1 MSKIELKHI
10 DKFYGKNH
18 ILKDVNLTIE
28 DGDFMTLLGPSG
40 CGKTTTLRVV
50 SGLEKPQNGTI
61 HMDGKEIVNAAEAH
75 FAPPSERDLNLVF
88 QSYALWPHMTV
99 RENIAFGLNIQK
111 LPKDEVDRRIKDAL
125 GRMQIGQ
132 YVDRYPSELSGG
144 QQQRVAIARAI
155 ASEPHLLLMDEPLSN
170 LDAKLR
176 VDMRSELKRLHTK
189 AGTTM
194 IYVTHDQVEALTM
207 STKIAIFREGIIIQV
222 AHPLELYNNPANL
235 YVADFIGNPRINF
248 VDGKAEVSASG
259 LTVNSVLGRMTFPAD
274 HLKDENMPQE
284 ASFDAVL
291 GIRPEQIAINTSR
304 QSPSDI
310 EAHIYTS
317 MPAGSETLVTVKV
330 GGVSMVIT
338 IRIRWSICRS
348 TPPRSTYLIR
358 KPKTSSSIRLNKHHT
373 SNSHIHKKRREETE
387 GGKTNV
393 TAQAH
398 FSRYSGSNNDVL
410 ADRVRRRRSDEGP
423 GQRCCAGS
431 E

>member
-75 FAPPSERDLNLVF
+75 FAPPSERGLNLVF

-99 RENIAFGLNIQK
+99 RDNIAFGLNIKK
-111 LPKDEVDRRIKDAL
+111 LPKEEVERRVTDSL
-125 GRMQIGQ
+125 ERMQISQ
-132 YVDRYPSELSGG
+132 YIDRYPSELSGG

-155 ASEPHLLLMDEPLSN
+155 ASEPHLLLLDEPLSN

-176 VDMRSELKRLHTK
+176 VDMRSELKRLHTET
-189 AGTTM
+189 GTTM

-207 STKIAIFREGIIIQV
+207 STKIAIFKEGVIIQV
-222 AHPLELYNNPANL
+222 APPLELYNNPANL

-248 VDGKAEVSASG
+248 VDVTAAVSADG
-259 LTVNSVLGRMTFPAD
+259 MEVNGALGKMRFPA
-274 HLKDENMPQE
+274 KQMTP
-284 ASFDAVL
+284 AAPKAGTFDAVL
-291 GIRPEQIAINTSR
+291 GIRPEQIAINTAR
-304 QSPSDI
+304 LSPSDI

-317 MPAGSETLVTVKV
+317 MPAGYETLVTVRVGKV
-330 GGVSMVIT
+330 RMVVKALGIT
-338 IRIRWSICRS
+338 HYNPDQTVYLSIDPDKINVFDKKS
-348 TPPRSTYLIR
+348 EKLI
-358 KPKTSSSIRLNKHHT
+358 K
-373 SNSHIHKKRREETE
+373 
-387 GGKTNV
+387 
-393 TAQAH
+393 
-398 FSRYSGSNNDVL
+398 YSV
-410 ADRVRRRRSDEGP
+410 
-423 GQRCCAGS
+423 
-431 E
+431 